1 MFIDS
6 DTTLENSTKEDNSLT
21 HFSSF
26 AISAKDG
33 STRWHHLPGDFGE
46 VDTSVK
52 VTFIFKMFK
61 RRKLNWFNIFTLHES
76 TALFYCCSSLEDD
89 IRIVCLFS

>member
-1 MFIDS
+1 LLFIDS

-46 VDTSVK
+46 VDTCYSVQSVQK
-52 VTFIFKMFK
+52 LKIFLK
-61 RRKLNWFNIFTLHES
+61 
-76 TALFYCCSSLEDD
+76 
-89 IRIVCLFS
+89 

>member
-1 MFIDS
+1 MIASETTLHQGIDIYFFILYFYS
-6 DTTLENSTKEDNSLT
+6 DTTLENATKEDNSLT

-46 VDTSVK
+46 IDTSVK
-52 VTFIFKMFK
+52 VFCIAEKGITNS
-61 RRKLNWFNIFTLHES
+61 R
-76 TALFYCCSSLEDD
+76 LF
-89 IRIVCLFS
+89 CLR

>member
-1 MFIDS
+1 LFIDS

-52 VTFIFKMFK
+52 VTFYHLLKNYNNKIM
-61 RRKLNWFNIFTLHES
+61 LLIHE
-76 TALFYCCSSLEDD
+76 E
-89 IRIVCLFS
+89 